1 MIWASL
7 TEAAVAILATA
18 EPAAKVALT
27 QQAAADW
34 QSGRIRAVGAN
45 RPPDRPARPDR
56 PQTLPPNRM
65 PKRRLGGVAGKIAM
79 LHALAHIEL
88 NAIDLAWD
96 IIARFATS
104 PLPGP
109 FFDDWVVVAREEAQ
123 HFAALA
129 ELLRDQGSA
138 YGTLPAHDGL
148 WEAAQKT
155 ADDLLARLAIVPM
168 TLEARA
174 LDTAPASIARLA
186 AAGETA
192 IAAVLQGIL
201 EDEISHVEAGV
212 RWFRHLCDANGLDPA
227 RHYQAIAGAHF
238 TKGLKAPF
246 NRAARD
252 RAGFP
257 PAYYEPLAKE

>member
-1 MIWASL
+1 MA
-7 TEAAVAILATA
+7 ATA
-18 EPAAKVALT
+18 WRAET
-27 QQAAADW
+27 
-34 QSGRIRAVGAN
+34 IRSLGAV
-45 RPPDRPARPDR
+45 RPPDRPARPAR

-65 PKRRLGGVAGKIAM
+65 PKRRLGGAGGRIAM

-96 IIARFATS
+96 IIARFAT
-104 PLPGP
+104 PDLPRA
-109 FFDDWVVVAREEAQ
+109 FLDDWVVVAQEEAR
-123 HFAALA
+123 HFTALD
-129 ELLRDQGSA
+129 ELLGELGSA
-138 YGTLPAHDGL
+138 YGALPAHDGL

-155 ADDLLARLAIVPM
+155 SDDLLARLAIVPM

-174 LDTAPASIARLA
+174 LDTAPATIARLA

-192 IAAVLQGIL
+192 IVSVLEKIL

-212 RWFRHLCDANGLDPA
+212 RWFRHLCETTGLDPA

-246 NRAARD
+246 NRAACD

-257 PAYYEPLAKE
+257 PAYYEPLAVD